1 MPAVLQ
7 LATRSHGAFVVD
19 LLALSPPAAEGE
31 DGDDSSPKDSSPAAD
46 GSVTDPA
53 IAIRDAMRSALLT
66 PFTNSDE
73 VTASSPPY
81 PRLTPPPPATS
92 RHRPPPPA

>member
-66 PFTNSDE
+66 PFTDSDE
-73 VTASSPPY
+73 VTASFFFFRLTSPP
-81 PRLTPPPPATS
+81 TPA
-92 RHRPPPPA
+92 